1 MLNIFIL
8 SLISL
13 YFTVSTSYVTTSYVS
28 TSYVNSISLLYQ
40 HKPQLLTLK
49 TSNKLNKLSKLNK
62 LTNMRMSEEYLNI
75 QQYVNDNN
83 SNFSL
88 SIKETKKY
96 LIDSRI
102 NIKLLDMPSTDE
114 QINISSIYLNL
125 EKAKGVYFSK
135 DVKNVIFTFPNDLS
149 DLYYYDINNNNNNT
163 KGVLYRVSNNTRIN
177 MKNLK
182 KFVFQTFNNN
192 IDGILF

>member
-1 MLNIFIL
+1 MLNILIL

-13 YFTVSTSYVTTSYVS
+13 YFTISTSYVS
-28 TSYVNSISLLYQ
+28 TSYVSTSYISITSLYQ
-40 HKPQLLTLK
+40 YKPQLLTLK
-49 TSNKLNKLSKLNK
+49 TSNKLNKLSKL
-62 LTNMRMSEEYLNI
+62 TNMKISEENLNI

-83 SNFSL
+83 SNFSQ
-88 SIKETKKY
+88 SIKETKQY
-96 LIDSRI
+96 LIDSHI
-102 NIKLLDMPSTDE
+102 NIKLLDMPLTDK

-135 DVKNVIFTFPNDLS
+135 DVNNVIFTFPNDLS
-149 DLYYYDINNNNNNT
+149 DLYYYDVNNNNNNNT

>member
-8 SLISL
+8 SLIAL
-13 YFTVSTSYVTTSYVS
+13 YFTVSTSYVS
-28 TSYVNSISLLYQ
+28 TSYINSLSSLYQ
-40 HKPQLLTLK
+40 HKPQLLTSK
-49 TSNKLNKLSKLNK
+49 TSNKLNK

-83 SNFSL
+83 ANFSR
-88 SIKETKKY
+88 SIKETDQHI
-96 LIDSRI
+96 IDPRI
-102 NIKLLDMPSTDE
+102 NIKFVDMPLTDK

-125 EKAKGVYFSK
+125 EKAQGVYFSK

-149 DLYYYDINNNNNNT
+149 DLYYYDVNNNDT
-163 KGVLYRVSNNTRIN
+163 KSELYKVSNNTRIN

-182 KFVFQTFNNN
+182 RFVFQSFNNN

>member
-13 YFTVSTSYVTTSYVS
+13 YFTVT

-49 TSNKLNKLSKLNK
+49 TSNKLNKL
-62 LTNMRMSEEYLNI
+62 TNMRMSEEYLNI

-83 SNFSL
+83 SNFSQ

-96 LIDSRI
+96 LID
-102 NIKLLDMPSTDE
+102 
-114 QINISSIYLNL
+114 
-125 EKAKGVYFSK
+125 
-135 DVKNVIFTFPNDLS
+135 
-149 DLYYYDINNNNNNT
+149 
-163 KGVLYRVSNNTRIN
+163 
-177 MKNLK
+177 
-182 KFVFQTFNNN
+182 
-192 IDGILF
+192 

>member
-13 YFTVSTSYVTTSYVS
+13 YFTVTTSYVT

-49 TSNKLNKLSKLNK
+49 TSKKLNKLCELNKLNKFNK

-83 SNFSL
+83 SNFSQ

-149 DLYYYDINNNNNNT
+149 DLYYYDVNNNDT
-163 KGVLYRVSNNTRIN
+163 QGVLYRVSNNTRIN

>member
-13 YFTVSTSYVTTSYVS
+13 YFAVSTSYVS
-28 TSYVNSISLLYQ
+28 TSLYQ
-40 HKPQLLTLK
+40 FKPQLLTLK
-49 TSNKLNKLSKLNK
+49 TSNKLNKLSKL
-62 LTNMRMSEEYLNI
+62 TNMRMSEEYLNI
-75 QQYVNDNN
+75 QQYVNNN
-83 SNFSL
+83 TNISQ
-88 SIKETKKY
+88 SIKETKQY

-102 NIKLLDMPSTDE
+102 NIKLLDMPSIDE

-125 EKAKGVYFSK
+125 ENAKGLYFSK
-135 DVKNVIFTFPNDLS
+135 DVKNLIFTFTNDLS
-149 DLYYYDINNNNNNT
+149 DLYYYNINNNDT
-163 KGVLYRVSNNTRIN
+163 KGVLYRISNNTRIN

>member
-1 MLNIFIL
+1 MLNILIL

-13 YFTVSTSYVTTSYVS
+13 YFTISTSYVS
-28 TSYVNSISLLYQ
+28 TSYISTSYISITSLYQ
-40 HKPQLLTLK
+40 YKPQLLTLK
-49 TSNKLNKLSKLNK
+49 TSNKLNKLSKL
-62 LTNMRMSEEYLNI
+62 TNMRISEENLNI
-75 QQYVNDNN
+75 QQYINDNN
-83 SNFSL
+83 SNFSQ
-88 SIKETKKY
+88 SIKETKQY
-96 LIDSRI
+96 LIDSHI
-102 NIKLLDMPSTDE
+102 NIKLLDMPLTDK

-135 DVKNVIFTFPNDLS
+135 DVNNVIFTFPNDLS
-149 DLYYYDINNNNNNT
+149 DLYYYDVNNNNNNNNT

>member
-1 MLNIFIL
+1 MLNILIL

-13 YFTVSTSYVTTSYVS
+13 YFTISTSYVS
-28 TSYVNSISLLYQ
+28 TSYVSTSYISITSLYQ
-40 HKPQLLTLK
+40 YKPQLLTLK
-49 TSNKLNKLSKLNK
+49 TSNKLNKLSKL
-62 LTNMRMSEEYLNI
+62 TNMRISEENLNI

-83 SNFSL
+83 SNFSQ
-88 SIKETKKY
+88 SIKETKQY
-96 LIDSRI
+96 LIDSHI
-102 NIKLLDMPSTDE
+102 NIKLLDMPLTDK

-135 DVKNVIFTFPNDLS
+135 DVNNVIFTFPNDLS
-149 DLYYYDINNNNNNT
+149 DLYYYDVNNNNNT

>member
-13 YFTVSTSYVTTSYVS
+13 YFTVT

-49 TSNKLNKLSKLNK
+49 TSKKLNKLCELNK

-83 SNFSL
+83 SNFSQ

-149 DLYYYDINNNNNNT
+149 DLYYYDINNNNT